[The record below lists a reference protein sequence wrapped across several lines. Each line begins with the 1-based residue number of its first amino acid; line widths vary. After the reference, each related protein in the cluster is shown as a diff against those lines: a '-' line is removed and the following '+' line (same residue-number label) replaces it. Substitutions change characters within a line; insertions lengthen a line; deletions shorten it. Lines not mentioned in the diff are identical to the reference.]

1 MRLTHTTLAL
11 CLLFLAKTVAIKA
24 QVLTSV
30 AQGGTYNSNPI
41 IASDAPDPTIIKG
54 DDNLY
59 YLFGTGGSVFRSQN
73 LINWVRLSYAFER
86 APSFVKGTNAVWA
99 MDANKIGDRYV
110 MYFASSVWGGVDS
123 CGIGVAYSSKPQG
136 PYKFV
141 NPGGKMFY
149 SYEVGVTN
157 SIDPFYIE
165 DDGKKYLFWG
175 SFYGIYGIE
184 LSDDGLS
191 IKKGAKKIKI
201 AGNAYE
207 GTYIYKRNGYYYF
220 FGSTG
225 SCCEGAKSTYTT
237 VYARSK
243 NLFGPYFSSNGGRL
257 LDNKHDILIKGNDQW
272 AGTGHNAEIIEDKNG
287 DTWMPYH
294 AYSKS
299 KPEEGRM
306 VLLDRILW
314 KNDWPYVLKKQ
325 PSNQSARPKL

>member
-1 MRLTHTTLAL
+1 MKATQIVKSIVFLLLTSTSVTQ
-11 CLLFLAKTVAIKA
+11 A

-30 AQGGTYNSNPI
+30 AQNGTYYSNPI
-41 IASDAPDPTIIKG
+41 IPYDAPDPTVIRG
-54 DDNLY
+54 DDNYY

-73 LINWVRLSYAFER
+73 FINWTRIGYAFEK
-86 APSFVKGTNAVWA
+86 APTFVKGTNAVWA
-99 MDANKIGDRYV
+99 MDVNKIGNKYV

-123 CGIGVAYSSKPQG
+123 CGIGVAYSNKPQG

-165 DDGKKYLFWG
+165 DNGKKYLFWG

-191 IKKGAKKIKI
+191 IKEGAKKVRI
-201 AGNAYE
+201 AGGAYE
-207 GTYIYKRNGYYYF
+207 GVYIYKRNGYYYF

-225 SCCEGAKSTYTT
+225 SCCEGKNSTYMT

-243 NLFGPYFSSNGGRL
+243 SLFGPYLSSNGGRL
-257 LDNKHDILIKGNDQW
+257 LDNKHDVLIKGNDRW
-272 AGTGHNAEIIEDKNG
+272 AGTGHNAEFIEDRNG
-287 DTWMPYH
+287 DTWIPYH
-294 AYSKS
+294 AYNKA
-299 KPEEGRM
+299 KPEVGRM
-306 VLLDRILW
+306 VLLDRVLW